1 MINRTPIPTPPRTP
15 LPISAWGREAAKVA
29 ANTDF
34 ALAARD
40 PRDDDDLDALYRIA
54 LRTQ

>member
-1 MINRTPIPTPPRTP
+1 MMINQTPPRIP

-29 ANTDF
+29 ANTDL